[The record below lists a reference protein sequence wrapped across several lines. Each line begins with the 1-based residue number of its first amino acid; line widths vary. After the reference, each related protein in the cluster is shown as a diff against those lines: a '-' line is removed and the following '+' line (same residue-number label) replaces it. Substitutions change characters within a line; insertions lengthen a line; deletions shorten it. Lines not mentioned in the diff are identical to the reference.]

1 LRGELDYGG
10 PVLTDAL
17 DMGAL
22 AEVGDARYALALQ
35 AGCDGLLCPPDPL
48 EAAGL
53 LRRAVRLG
61 DLDVERLI
69 EAAGRMRALRRRLI
83 ERRAAPRG
91 TLLHPD
97 VRGTTLAGHANFA
110 RTVAERSLCV
120 SGTDADWTGI
130 ERFDVRPAFPED
142 LESVAGRL
150 DELWRE
156 VAPPPAPGAG
166 SGEEP
171 ARGAPAGAPAG
182 PAQPPQVAPQVALG
196 VALAV
201 TLEVRAGSGRHDLS
215 PERLRALERRIDGL
229 ISEGVRVAL
238 LWFATPQALPAGW
251 WEPGRPLGP
260 GAEAGGGGR
269 RLPVL
274 VAFAPSEP
282 LVRAARRFLE
292 GRAAATGSLPV
303 RAG

>member
-1 LRGELDYGG
+1 
-10 PVLTDAL
+10 
-17 DMGAL
+17 
-22 AEVGDARYALALQ
+22 
-35 AGCDGLLCPPDPL
+35 
-48 EAAGL
+48 
-53 LRRAVRLG
+53 
-61 DLDVERLI
+61 
-69 EAAGRMRALRRRLI
+69 
-83 ERRAAPRG
+83 
-91 TLLHPD
+91 
-97 VRGTTLAGHANFA
+97 
-110 RTVAERSLCV
+110 
-120 SGTDADWTGI
+120 
-130 ERFDVRPAFPED
+130 
-142 LESVAGRL
+142 
-150 DELWRE
+150 
-156 VAPPPAPGAG
+156 
-166 SGEEP
+166 
-171 ARGAPAGAPAG
+171 
-182 PAQPPQVAPQVALG
+182 

-251 WEPGRPLGP
+251 WERGRPLGP

-282 LVRAARRFLE
+282 MVRAARRFLE